1 MSLFS
6 EMNEGL
12 KKMIVNAAMDEQ
24 SKITLLTLADDLQKE
39 HDDSI
44 ADQHWLA
51 SAQLQKKY
59 DMEKKLN

>member
-1 MSLFS
+1 
-6 EMNEGL
+6 
-12 KKMIVNAAMDEQ
+12 
-24 SKITLLTLADDLQKE
+24 LLTLADDLQKE